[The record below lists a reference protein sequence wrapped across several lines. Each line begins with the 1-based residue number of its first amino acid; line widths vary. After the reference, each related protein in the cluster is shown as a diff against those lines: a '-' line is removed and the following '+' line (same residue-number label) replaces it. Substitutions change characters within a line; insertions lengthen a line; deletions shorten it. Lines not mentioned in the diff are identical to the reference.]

1 MSSGYSTRILA
12 FPARGRASR
21 ALREHARAAIAGDGA
36 VPLARLRVRA
46 HGQAN
51 RHALGTW
58 REDPDRPGVEMIACI
73 RCGAGASLNREAA
86 IESISAALLEACK
99 S

>member
-1 MSSGYSTRILA
+1 MSGSHSTRLLK
-12 FPARGRASR
+12 FPGRGGASS
-21 ALREHARAAIAGDGA
+21 ALREHARAAIAGAGA

-51 RHALGTW
+51 RHNLGIW
-58 REDPDRPGVEMIACI
+58 REDPDRPGVETIACI
-73 RCGAGASLNREAA
+73 HCGAGASLDVDDARE
-86 IESISAALLEACK
+86 SVSDALLKVCG